1 MSSNGSPRHLLVIQ
15 GDAIASSRGHAGQG
29 SSPVSQRTDLPLT
42 EMLNGILVPGV
53 SGCAG
58 RSGRTRQCCRP
69 RWLEILTQT
78 FAGLPQEFEGV
89 GGGALR
95 GSAIRISAVLL
106 DEVRLK
112 RCSDFICRLQ
122 RMVDGP
128 VPCGVQ
134 RRGLIRYGWIQ
145 V

>member
-1 MSSNGSPRHLLVIQ
+1 M
-15 GDAIASSRGHAGQG
+15 
-29 SSPVSQRTDLPLT
+29 PLT
-42 EMLNGILVPGV
+42 EMWNGMAVPDV

-58 RSGRTRQCCRP
+58 KSGRTRRSCRP
-69 RWLEILTQT
+69 RRLEDVTQT
-78 FAGLPQEFEGV
+78 LAGLPQEFEGV

-95 GSAIRISAVLL
+95 GSAIRISAMLL

-112 RCSDFICRLQ
+112 RCSDFVCRLQ